1 MNRTDRTVVFQIGLT
16 IAVLVLIAIFI
27 GWLAGRYAHNPAEQ
41 ISGAISD
48 TDFLEAEAT
57 KRILPVGH
65 VITQS
70 MVDANP
76 ELAKGAEPPK
86 VAVVVRTGDEV
97 VDYLCASCHR
107 DGVGAAPRLDD
118 AADWGT
124 RYAQGMDALMEIGI
138 NGKAGTTMMAR
149 GGDPSLSD
157 DDIWNSI
164 VAMLKR
170 AGVSITESER
180 SAEANIEAEEAEA
193 GAAQVPAV
201 EATVETVTENIEAVV
216 DTATGSV
223 DTKIEN
229 VNAVIIQ
236 DGADTTIKSMATG
249 AGDMIVDKIGEAVKP
264 AVESGDL

>member
-1 MNRTDRTVVFQIGLT
+1 VNRTDRTVVFQIGLT
-16 IAVLVLIAIFI
+16 IAVLVLIAILI
-27 GWLAGRYAHNPAEQ
+27 GWLAGRYADNPTEQ

-76 ELAKGAEPPK
+76 ELAKGAVDP
-86 VAVVVRTGDEV
+86 VVTVVVRTGDEV
-97 VDYLCASCHR
+97 VDYLCASCHTA
-107 DGVGAAPRLDD
+107 GVGGAPKLDD
-118 AADWGT
+118 ATDWGT
-124 RYAQGMDALMEIGI
+124 RYAQGMDTLMEIGI
-138 NGKAGTTMMAR
+138 NGKAGTTMMPR

-180 SAEANIEAEEAEA
+180 SAQVEAEDIETE
-193 GAAQVPAV
+193 AAQVPVV
-201 EATVETVTENIEAVV
+201 EAAGETVTDSVEAVV
-216 DTATGSV
+216 ETAT
-223 DTKIEN
+223 DN
-229 VNAVIIQ
+229 VEAGIDQ
-236 DGADTTIKSMATG
+236 AGATVKSMTTG
-249 AGDMIVDKIGEAVKP
+249 AGDLIVDKVGDLVKP
-264 AVESGDL
+264 AVESANN